1 MRWCSPPIK
10 DLAGLNAKLDD
21 AVKAFKAA
29 PSNNAFAA
37 CANAWLT
44 AREPWESSEAFLFGP
59 VDEMGLDP
67 NMDSWPLDQAQ
78 IAQIL
83 KSQNFSG
90 LNWEDGDS
98 DEKIEGAQSLRGFHT
113 LEYLIFKDGKAR
125 TVK

>member
-1 MRWCSPPIK
+1 
-10 DLAGLNAKLDD
+10 
-21 AVKAFKAA
+21 
-29 PSNNAFAA
+29 
-37 CANAWLT
+37 
-44 AREPWESSEAFLFGP
+44 
-59 VDEMGLDP
+59 MGLDP